1 MPLDVELALRLLGA
15 AVVGALIGFEREL
28 RDQPAG
34 FRTHIL
40 VALGSCVFT
49 VISAYGFGALV
60 GDRPYVRLDPSRIAA
75 QIVTGIGFLGAGV
88 IFRQGL
94 TVRGL
99 TTAASLWVT
108 AALGM
113 AVGAGAYIVA
123 AAGTAVALLT
133 IVALRPV
140 RRAVR
145 GLRSE
150 QEELILE
157 VQPDVPLDELM
168 KELGSA
174 GIQVD
179 HLRVADEGE
188 DRTELQLSVNVS
200 AHQVTAGGLP
210 ALVREVFEANLGEGT
225 PLKIARGQNALWKN
239 GGLQYPMPVR

>member
-1 MPLDVELALRLLGA
+1 MDPGRPYRNMWWCHNPGMPLDVELALRLLGA
-15 AVVGALIGFEREL
+15 AVVGAVIGFEREL

-34 FRTHIL
+34 FRTHML
-40 VALGSCVFT
+40 VALGSCIFT
-49 VISAYGFGALV
+49 VISAYGFGALA
-60 GDRPYVRLDPSRIAA
+60 GERGYVRVDPSRIAA

-113 AVGAGAYIVA
+113 AVGAGAYVVA
-123 AAGTAVALLT
+123 GAGTVVALLT
-133 IVALRPV
+133 IAALRPV

-145 GLRSE
+145 GLRRE

-157 VQPDVPLDELM
+157 VEPEVPLDELM
-168 KELGSA
+168 RGLGAA
-174 GIQVD
+174 GIRVD

-188 DRTELQLSVNVS
+188 DRTELILSVRLPTET
-200 AHQVTAGGLP
+200 TAEEAM
-210 ALVREVFEANLGEGT
+210 AL
-225 PLKIARGQNALWKN
+225 IRGMRGVHGVEWT
-239 GGLQYPMPVR
+239 R

>member
-15 AVVGALIGFEREL
+15 ALVGALIGFEREL

-49 VISAYGFGALV
+49 VISAYGFGALA
-60 GDRPYVRLDPSRIAA
+60 GERGYVRVDPSRIAA

-123 AAGTAVALLT
+123 GAGAAVALLT
-133 IVALRPV
+133 IAALRPV

-145 GLRSE
+145 GLRRE

-157 VQPDVPLDELM
+157 VQPETPLDQLM
-168 KELGSA
+168 KELGAA
-174 GIQVD
+174 GIRVD

-188 DRTELQLSVNVS
+188 DRTELVLSVRIPPETSTEEVM
-200 AHQVTAGGLP
+200 VMIRGMRG
-210 ALVREVFEANLGEGT
+210 VRGVEWS
-225 PLKIARGQNALWKN
+225 R
-239 GGLQYPMPVR
+239 

>member
-1 MPLDVELALRLLGA
+1 MPLEVELVLRLLGA
-15 AVVGALIGFEREL
+15 AVAGALIGFEREL

-34 FRTHIL
+34 FRTHML

-49 VISAYGFGALV
+49 VISAYGFGELA
-60 GDRPYVRLDPSRIAA
+60 GERGYVRVDPSRIAA

-113 AVGAGAYIVA
+113 AVGAGAYLVA
-123 AAGTAVALLT
+123 VAGAVVALLT
-133 IVALRPV
+133 IAALRPV

-145 GLRSE
+145 GLRTE

-157 VQPDVPLDELM
+157 VQPEVPLDQLM
-168 KELGSA
+168 KEIGAA
-174 GIQVD
+174 GIRVD
-179 HLRVADEGE
+179 HLRVTDEEE
-188 DRTELQLSVNVS
+188 DRTELSLSVRIPQESSPEEVMVLIR
-200 AHQVTAGGLP
+200 AMRG
-210 ALVREVFEANLGEGT
+210 VRGVEWS
-225 PLKIARGQNALWKN
+225 R
-239 GGLQYPMPVR
+239 

>member
-1 MPLDVELALRLLGA
+1 MLLLEVELVLRLLGA
-15 AVVGALIGFEREL
+15 AAAGALIGFEREL

-34 FRTHIL
+34 FRTHML

-49 VISAYGFGALV
+49 VISAYGFGDLAAER
-60 GDRPYVRLDPSRIAA
+60 GYVRIDPSRIAA

-113 AVGAGAYIVA
+113 AVGAGAYLVA
-123 AAGTAVALLT
+123 GAATAVALLT

-145 GLRSE
+145 GLRTE

-157 VQPDVPLDELM
+157 VQPETPLDQLM
-168 KELGSA
+168 KELGAA
-174 GIQVD
+174 GIRVD
-179 HLRVADEGE
+179 HLRVVDEGE
-188 DRTELQLSVNVS
+188 DRTELAMSVLIPPGSSPEEVMVLIR
-200 AHQVTAGGLP
+200 AMRG
-210 ALVREVFEANLGEGT
+210 VRSVEWS
-225 PLKIARGQNALWKN
+225 R
-239 GGLQYPMPVR
+239 

>member
-1 MPLDVELALRLLGA
+1 MPLEVELTLRLLGA
-15 AVVGALIGFEREL
+15 AVAGALVGFEREL

-34 FRTHIL
+34 FRTHML

-49 VISAYGFGALV
+49 VISAYGFGELAGERGYIRV
-60 GDRPYVRLDPSRIAA
+60 DPSRIAA

-113 AVGAGAYIVA
+113 AVGAGAYLVA
-123 AAGTAVALLT
+123 GVGTAIAVLT

-145 GLRSE
+145 GLRTE
-150 QEELILE
+150 QEELVIEAEPGLR
-157 VQPDVPLDELM
+157 LDELV
-168 KELGSA
+168 KQVGLA
-174 GIQVD
+174 GVRID
-179 HLRVADEGE
+179 HLKV
-188 DRTELQLSVNVS
+188 TE
-200 AHQVTAGGLP
+200 
-210 ALVREVFEANLGEGT
+210 EGT
-225 PLKIARGQNALWKN
+225 EGTEFVFSVRLPSTTSPEQAVALIGDIPGVRGVEWS
-239 GGLQYPMPVR
+239 R

>member
-15 AVVGALIGFEREL
+15 ALVGALIGFEREL

-49 VISAYGFGALV
+49 VISAYGFGALA
-60 GDRPYVRLDPSRIAA
+60 GERGYVRVDPSRIAA

-123 AAGTAVALLT
+123 GAGAAVALLT
-133 IVALRPV
+133 IAALRPV

-145 GLRSE
+145 GLRRE
-150 QEELILE
+150 QEELILA
-157 VQPDVPLDELM
+157 VQPETPLDQLM
-168 KELGSA
+168 KELGAA
-174 GIQVD
+174 GIRVD

-188 DRTELQLSVNVS
+188 DRTELVLSVRIPPETSTEEVM
-200 AHQVTAGGLP
+200 VMIRGMRG
-210 ALVREVFEANLGEGT
+210 VRGVEWS
-225 PLKIARGQNALWKN
+225 R
-239 GGLQYPMPVR
+239 

>member
-1 MPLDVELALRLLGA
+1 MPLEVELTLRLLGA
-15 AVVGALIGFEREL
+15 AVAGALVGFEREL

-34 FRTHIL
+34 FRTHML

-49 VISAYGFGALV
+49 VISAYGFGELAGERGYIRV
-60 GDRPYVRLDPSRIAA
+60 DPSRIAA

-113 AVGAGAYIVA
+113 AVGAGAYLVA
-123 AAGTAVALLT
+123 GAGTAIAVLT

-145 GLRSE
+145 GLRTE
-150 QEELILE
+150 QEELVLE
-157 VQPDVPLDELM
+157 VRPEVPLDRLM
-168 KELGSA
+168 KDLGAA
-174 GIQVD
+174 GIRVD
-179 HLRVADEGE
+179 NLRVVDEGE
-188 DRTELQLSVNVS
+188 DRIELVLSVRIP
-200 AHQVTAGGLP
+200 TASSPEEVMVLIRAMPG
-210 ALVREVFEANLGEGT
+210 VRGVEWS
-225 PLKIARGQNALWKN
+225 R
-239 GGLQYPMPVR
+239 

>member
-15 AVVGALIGFEREL
+15 AVAGALIGFEREL

-34 FRTHIL
+34 FRTHML

-60 GDRPYVRLDPSRIAA
+60 GERGDVRVDPSRIAA
-75 QIVTGIGFLGAGV
+75 QIVTGIGFIGAGV

-113 AVGAGAYIVA
+113 AVGAGAYLVA
-123 AAGTAVALLT
+123 GVGAAIAVVT

-140 RRAVR
+140 RRKVR
-145 GLRSE
+145 GLRAE

-157 VQPDVPLDELM
+157 VQPEVPLDRLM
-168 KELGSA
+168 KDLGAA
-174 GIQVD
+174 GIRVD
-179 HLRVADEGE
+179 HLRVVDEGE
-188 DRTELQLSVNVS
+188 DRIEVVMSVRI
-200 AHQVTAGGLP
+200 P
-210 ALVREVFEANLGEGT
+210 AESSPEEVMVLIRTLRGVRGVEWS
-225 PLKIARGQNALWKN
+225 R
-239 GGLQYPMPVR
+239 

>member
-1 MPLDVELALRLLGA
+1 MWWCHNPAMPLDVELGLRLLGA

-49 VISAYGFGALV
+49 VISAYGFGELA
-60 GDRPYVRLDPSRIAA
+60 GERGYVRVDPSRIAA

-113 AVGAGAYIVA
+113 AVGAGAYLVA
-123 AAGTAVALLT
+123 GAGSAVALLT

-145 GLRSE
+145 GLRRE
-150 QEELILE
+150 QEELILQ
-157 VQPDVPLDELM
+157 VQPETPLDQLM
-168 KELGSA
+168 KELGTA
-174 GIQVD
+174 GIRVD

-188 DRTELQLSVNVS
+188 DRTELVLSVRIPPQTSTEEVM
-200 AHQVTAGGLP
+200 VMIRGMRG
-210 ALVREVFEANLGEGT
+210 VRGVEWS
-225 PLKIARGQNALWKN
+225 R
-239 GGLQYPMPVR
+239 

>member
-1 MPLDVELALRLLGA
+1 MWWCHNPAMPLDVELSLRLLGA

-60 GDRPYVRLDPSRIAA
+60 GERADVRIDPTRIAA

-113 AVGAGAYIVA
+113 AVGAGAYLVG

-145 GLRSE
+145 GLRRE

-157 VQPDVPLDELM
+157 VQPEVPLDELM
-168 KELGSA
+168 KDLGAA
-174 GIQVD
+174 GIRVD

-188 DRTELQLSVNVS
+188 DRTELVLSVRIPPGRSTEEAMVLIR
-200 AHQVTAGGLP
+200 AIRG
-210 ALVREVFEANLGEGT
+210 VRGVEWS
-225 PLKIARGQNALWKN
+225 R
-239 GGLQYPMPVR
+239 

>member
-1 MPLDVELALRLLGA
+1 MPLDVELVLRLLGA
-15 AVVGALIGFEREL
+15 AVAGALIGFEREL

-34 FRTHIL
+34 FRTHML

-49 VISAYGFGALV
+49 VISAYGFGELTGR
-60 GDRPYVRLDPSRIAA
+60 GDVRTDPTRIAA

-113 AVGAGAYIVA
+113 AVGAGAYLVA
-123 AAGTAVALLT
+123 GAGTAIAVLT

-145 GLRSE
+145 GLRTE
-150 QEELILE
+150 QEELVLE
-157 VQPDVPLDELM
+157 VRPEVPLDRLM
-168 KELGSA
+168 KDLGAA
-174 GIQVD
+174 GIRVD
-179 HLRVADEGE
+179 NLRVVDEGE
-188 DRTELQLSVNVS
+188 DQIELVLSVRI
-200 AHQVTAGGLP
+200 P
-210 ALVREVFEANLGEGT
+210 AESSPEEVMVLIRAMPGVRGVEWS
-225 PLKIARGQNALWKN
+225 R
-239 GGLQYPMPVR
+239 

>member
-15 AVVGALIGFEREL
+15 ALVGALIGFEREL

-49 VISAYGFGALV
+49 VISAYGFGALA
-60 GDRPYVRLDPSRIAA
+60 GERGYVRVDPSRIAA

-123 AAGTAVALLT
+123 GAGAAVALLT
-133 IVALRPV
+133 IAALRPV

-145 GLRSE
+145 GLRRE

-157 VQPDVPLDELM
+157 VQPETPLDQLM
-168 KELGSA
+168 KELGAA
-174 GIQVD
+174 GIRVD

-188 DRTELQLSVNVS
+188 DRTELVLSVRIPPETSTEEVM
-200 AHQVTAGGLP
+200 VMIRGMGG
-210 ALVREVFEANLGEGT
+210 VRGVEWS
-225 PLKIARGQNALWKN
+225 R
-239 GGLQYPMPVR
+239 

>member
-1 MPLDVELALRLLGA
+1 
-15 AVVGALIGFEREL
+15 
-28 RDQPAG
+28 
-34 FRTHIL
+34 
-40 VALGSCVFT
+40 VFT

-60 GDRPYVRLDPSRIAA
+60 GERGYVRVDPSRIAA

-113 AVGAGAYIVA
+113 AVGAGAYLVA
-123 AAGTAVALLT
+123 GVGTAIAVLT

-150 QEELILE
+150 QEELVLE
-157 VQPDVPLDELM
+157 MRPEVPLEHLM
-168 KELGSA
+168 KDLGAA
-174 GIQVD
+174 GIRVD
-179 HLRVADEGE
+179 HLRVVDEGE
-188 DRTELQLSVNVS
+188 DRIEVVMSVRIPPDRSPEEVMVLIR
-200 AHQVTAGGLP
+200 AIRG
-210 ALVREVFEANLGEGT
+210 VRRVEWS
-225 PLKIARGQNALWKN
+225 R
-239 GGLQYPMPVR
+239 